1 VMTGVINPTSINGR
15 ELTTTT
21 TGDVVNVIIKRFW
34 VDAEFAAN
42 FAHGITGEQKA
53 HQVFLKLQLF
63 IGARPFIDK
72 SALARFTTV
81 TLTIATVTE
90 CVIEVFMSVDRES
103 EVVTRVVAT
112 SR

>member
-1 VMTGVINPTSINGR
+1 M
-15 ELTTTT
+15 
-21 TGDVVNVIIKRFW
+21 
-34 VDAEFAAN
+34 
-42 FAHGITGEQKA
+42 
-53 HQVFLKLQLF
+53 KLQLF